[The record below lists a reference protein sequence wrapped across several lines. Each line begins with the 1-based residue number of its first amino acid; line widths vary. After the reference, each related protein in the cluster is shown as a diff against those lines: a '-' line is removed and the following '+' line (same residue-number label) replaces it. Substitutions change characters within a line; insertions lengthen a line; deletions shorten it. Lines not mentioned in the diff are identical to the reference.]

1 MAGKVEFPNE
11 GDIEPGAT
19 ATAENPDLDLADRGT
34 WPFLKLSSDALHG
47 LPGELVNSIDPHTE
61 ADPAAVLTHILV
73 AFGNLVGASPF
84 YEVSGARH
92 GARLFGCIVGKTSK
106 GRKGSS
112 WAYVRRALGEVDT
125 AWLKTCQ
132 ASGLSSGEGLIH
144 AVRDPVRKQEEIKE
158 RGKRTGRFEEVLVDS
173 GVEDKR
179 LLVIEEE
186 FARVLKAT
194 QRESNILSTVIRS
207 AWDSG
212 DLRTLT
218 KGSPDKATGAHI
230 SVIGHITEEELHR
243 QLAENE
249 FFNGFANRF
258 LWVCAKRTKFL
269 PEGGSLNISELTP
282 AINRLTEAVNWAAQV
297 EEMERDEKARELW
310 ISVYPALS
318 AETSGHFGAATSRA
332 EAQVLRLSMVY
343 ALADHSRFITAAHLR
358 AALAFWKYVI
368 DSARYLFG
376 KQALSDHAIKALT
389 YIRSHPE
396 GATRSGLSN
405 EVFQRNRTKRQI
417 AEDLE
422 TLRSLDLA
430 YPQSEET
437 NGRPLERW
445 FGANGS
451 HGTK

>member
-1 MAGKVEFPNE
+1 MVGTISAEQFRQAHGRPE
-11 GDIEPGAT
+11 GEKPDGAEPIT
-19 ATAENPDLDLADRGT
+19 LPFPDLS
-34 WPFLKLSSDALHG
+34 FDALYG
-47 LPGELVNSIDPHTE
+47 LPGELVTAIDPHTE
-61 ADPAAVLTHILV
+61 ADQAAVLTHLLV
-73 AFGNLVGASPF
+73 AFGNLVGASPYF
-84 YEVSGARH
+84 EVSGTRH
-92 GARLFGCIVGKTSK
+92 GVRLFSCIVGKTSK

-112 WAYVRRALGEVDT
+112 WSHVRRLLGEIDP
-125 AWLKTCQ
+125 AWSKACQ

-230 SVIGHITEEELHR
+230 SIIGHITEEELHR
-243 QLAENE
+243 QLADNE

-269 PEGGSLNISELTP
+269 PEGGSLNMSELTP
-282 AINRLTEAVNWAAQV
+282 AINRLTEAVNWATQV
-297 EEMERDEKARELW
+297 EEMERDAEARELW
-310 ISVYPALS
+310 MSVYHTLS
-318 AETSGHFGAATSRA
+318 AESSGHFGAATSRA

-343 ALADHSRFITAAHLR
+343 ALADHTQFITAAHLR

-396 GATRSGLSN
+396 GATRSGLST
-405 EVFQRNRTKRQI
+405 EVFQRNRTKLQI

-430 YPQSEET
+430 YPQSEAT

-445 FGANGS
+445 FSSNGS